1 MGYKQEPCP
10 LCGRDMT
17 AIETYPGRGE
27 LYCGHCDLTIGGNNA
42 KTPEEII
49 ALMDSSEHRW
59 LQAEN
64 AKLRELVRDAW
75 GDGHPDKSCGD
86 CEIMDECHAEIEEA
100 HKKGNGRWNTRCLF
114 ERRIEARMRE
124 LGIEVD
130 DG

>member
-1 MGYKQEPCP
+1 MAYKQEPCP

-64 AKLRELVRDAW
+64 AKLRELMDYMTPIAW
-75 GDGHPDKSCGD
+75 YAAS
-86 CEIMDECHAEIEEA
+86 
-100 HKKGNGRWNTRCLF
+100 
-114 ERRIEARMRE
+114 ERERQRMRE
-124 LGIEVD
+124 LGVD
-130 DG
+130 DV